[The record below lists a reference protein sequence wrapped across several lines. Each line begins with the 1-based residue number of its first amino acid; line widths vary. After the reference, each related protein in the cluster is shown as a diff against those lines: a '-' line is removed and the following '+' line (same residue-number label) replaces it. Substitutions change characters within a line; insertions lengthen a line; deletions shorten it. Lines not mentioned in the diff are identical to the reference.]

1 MMKQRAQCGVARWW
15 LLRLAVFLVL
25 AMPYLATAGTYFNT
39 PFYFQGY
46 DAKQNLVR
54 YNYDKFDDAVDN
66 AKKYLVSSYPAS
78 NPAVCLPQSAYED
91 DALRIASG
99 YIAKVSYASTD
110 PKVSCPTNVLNIQ
123 LTQYNN
129 DPEKNTGDAGNC
141 DGGIGVSGGDGVV
154 TCAGTTFIGDPINV
168 AAGNKYVQETD
179 VEVSPWLTFRRFY
192 NSQSGI
198 VRQTTLGSQWRHSFD
213 RALSFLNTMPNGKG
227 TSYILV
233 QRPDGRSE
241 RFRAGTNGSW
251 VTDPNMA
258 DTLTSDSTGY
268 TLFVAGP
275 NQFERYSTAGQLQYV
290 MDQSGQSATLA
301 YNGAQLQSVTDPQG
315 RTLRFTYDGNGFL
328 RTLTVPDGGVL
339 TFPASITSSYLYDE
353 NSQLLGEYGDTMRDY
368 LWLDGIPVAVS
379 DTKLRGGLSL
389 SFQTTTSYVHADGL
403 NTPRAITDASGKVQW
418 QWSYTG
424 NPFGEQLPT
433 SSTGFVY
440 NLRYAGQYYDAE
452 SRLMDNIHRTYE
464 PATGR
469 YLQSDPIGLAGGW
482 STYAYVGGNSLNAAD
497 PLGLWVYTGN
507 PTQCALFSGGL
518 RMARDA
524 ATSPDLDAAQQ
535 ATLAGAVN
543 AYGREGDSSVRIV
556 FNQENNFTGAVTG
569 LRKNGVRFT
578 SIV

>member
-1 MMKQRAQCGVARWW
+1 MPRKQFRAFLTKVVSPAINLHFARDLAGRITATGSGPGANPLTESYGYDW
-15 LLRLAVFLVL
+15 LSHLTSVNNAAGITMESYTHDDVGNRLSKTGNG
-25 AMPYLATAGTYFNT
+25 LATGNYAYGYAPNTNWLKATGNAARSVDANGNTTASSVGDETFGFGYNGRNRLTVVQRNGSTVGTYT
-39 PFYFQGY
+39 
-46 DAKQNLVR
+46 
-54 YNYDKFDDAVDN
+54 YN
-66 AKKYLVSSYPAS
+66 
-78 NPAVCLPQSAYED
+78 
-91 DALRIASG
+91 ALGQRVG
-99 YIAKVSYASTD
+99 KVA
-110 PKVSCPTNVLNIQ
+110 
-123 LTQYNN
+123 
-129 DPEKNTGDAGNC
+129 
-141 DGGIGVSGGDGVV
+141 
-154 TCAGTTFIGDPINV
+154 
-168 AAGNKYVQETD
+168 
-179 VEVSPWLTFRRFY
+179 
-192 NSQSGI
+192 
-198 VRQTTLGSQWRHSFD
+198 
-213 RALSFLNTMPNGKG
+213 
-227 TSYILV
+227 
-233 QRPDGRSE
+233 
-241 RFRAGTNGSW
+241 
-251 VTDPNMA
+251 
-258 DTLTSDSTGY
+258 
-268 TLFVAGP
+268 
-275 NQFERYSTAGQLQYV
+275 
-290 MDQSGQSATLA
+290 
-301 YNGAQLQSVTDPQG
+301 
-315 RTLRFTYDGNGFL
+315 
-328 RTLTVPDGGVL
+328 